1 MFISKV
7 IQKVSL
13 LKGRTGLHKIL
24 ANISWLFADRI
35 LRMGFGLVVG
45 IWVARYLGVQQF
57 GLLNYAIAFVAI
69 FNPLANLGLDVVV
82 VRRLVADPTQQ
93 QSILGTS
100 FWMRF
105 VAGWLTWLAV
115 IIGIYLLRHDDA
127 MTIVTV
133 TILGAANIF
142 QSFDTIDLWFQSQ
155 VRSKYSVLAKNAA
168 FIATTSI
175 RVVMVLSHAPLVAFV
190 VAILLEAVLG
200 AVGLLIVYKQQGYL
214 VKLWQWS
221 RSLAQDLLRESL
233 PLILSGLTIM
243 IYMRID
249 QIMLG
254 QMIGDKAV
262 GVYSA
267 ATRIS
272 EVWYFIPMTV
282 SSSVMPSIFNA
293 KEISEELYYQRI
305 GGLNR
310 GLTWLAI
317 AVAIVMTFVSKPL
330 IVMLFGN
337 SYIESGTILA
347 VHIWASV
354 FVFSG
359 VATSGWFIAENLSY
373 LSLYRTLSGAIV
385 NILLNIFLIPI
396 YGGLG
401 AAIATVI
408 AQAVASFISNGVNP
422 KTRKLFK
429 VQIKSLLPIKLQ
441 LTHKIF

>member
-429 VQIKSLLPIKLQ
+429 VQIKSLLPIKL
-441 LTHKIF
+441 

>member
-385 NILLNIFLIPI
+385 NILLNFFLIPI

-429 VQIKSLLPIKLQ
+429 IQIKSLLPIKL
-441 LTHKIF
+441 

>member
-133 TILGAANIF
+133 MILGAANIF

-385 NILLNIFLIPI
+385 NILLNFFLIPI

-429 VQIKSLLPIKLQ
+429 IQIKSLLPIKL
-441 LTHKIF
+441 

>member
-1 MFISKV
+1 MSTIKKL
-7 IQKVSL
+7 QKLAL
-13 LKGRTGLHKIL
+13 LKNSSGLNKIL
-24 ANISWLFADRI
+24 SNISWLFADRI

-45 IWVARYLGVQQF
+45 VWIARYLGVKQF
-57 GLLNYAIAFVAI
+57 GIFNYATAFVAM
-69 FNPLANLGLDVVV
+69 FSPLATLGLDAVI
-82 VRRLVADPTQQ
+82 VRRLVGDVTQQ
-93 QSILGTS
+93 QEILGTS

-105 VAGWLTWLAV
+105 IAGWFTWLVAV
-115 IIGIYLLRHDDA
+115 IGIYLLRPGD
-127 MTIVTV
+127 VTTV
-133 TILGAANIF
+133 VAVIILGAVNIS
-142 QSFDTIDLWFQSQ
+142 QSVDTIDLWFQSQ
-155 VRSKYSVLAKNAA
+155 VQSKYSVLAKNIA
-168 FIATTSI
+168 FIIATTNKAILISI
-175 RVVMVLSHAPLVAFV
+175 HAPFLAFV
-190 VAILLEAVLG
+190 IVVLIEAVLG
-200 AVGLLIVYKQQGYL
+200 AIGLIIVYQQQGHL
-214 VKLWQWS
+214 LKLWSWS

-282 SSSVMPSIFNA
+282 SSSVMPSIFKA
-293 KEISEELYYQRI
+293 KEIGEELYYQRI
-305 GGLNR
+305 GKLNR

-317 AVAIVMTFVSKPL
+317 VVAIIMTFVSKPL

-337 SYIESGTILA
+337 SYLESGNILA

-354 FVFSG
+354 FVFTG
-359 VATSGWFIAENLSY
+359 VATSGWFIAENLAY
-373 LSLYRTLSGAIV
+373 LSLYRTLSGAVV
-385 NILLNIFLIPI
+385 NILLNIFLIPV

-408 AQAVASFISNGVNP
+408 AQAVASFISNATNS
-422 KTRKLFK
+422 KTRKLFNL
-429 VQIKSLLPIKLQ
+429 QIKSLLPFRL
-441 LTHKIF
+441 

>member
-133 TILGAANIF
+133 MILGAANIF

-385 NILLNIFLIPI
+385 NILLNFFLIPI

-429 VQIKSLLPIKLQ
+429 VQIKSLLPIKL
-441 LTHKIF
+441 

>member
-133 TILGAANIF
+133 MILGAANIF

-175 RVVMVLSHAPLVAFV
+175 RVVMVLIHAPLVAFV
-190 VAILLEAVLG
+190 LAILLEAVLG

-429 VQIKSLLPIKLQ
+429 IQIKSLLPIKL
-441 LTHKIF
+441 

>member
-1 MFISKV
+1 MMFIDRA
-7 IQKVSL
+7 IQQLSL
-13 LKGRTGLHKIL
+13 LKGRNGLRKIL

-45 IWVARYLGVQQF
+45 VWVARYIGVQQF
-57 GLLNYAIAFVAI
+57 GILNYATAFVAI
-69 FNPLANLGLDVVV
+69 FNPLATLGLDAVV
-82 VRRLVADPTQQ
+82 VRKLVAQPTQQ

-100 FWMRF
+100 FWLRF
-105 VAGWLTWLAV
+105 IAGWLTWWISILGV
-115 IIGIYLLRHDDA
+115 YLLRPDDST
-127 MTIVTV
+127 MIITV
-133 TILGAANIF
+133 TILGAASIF
-142 QSFDTIDLWFQSQ
+142 QSIDTIDLWFQSQ
-155 VRSKYSVLAKNAA
+155 IQSKYSVLAKNAA
-168 FIATTSI
+168 FILVTSL
-175 RVVMVLSHAPLVAFV
+175 RVVLITIRAPLIGFV
-190 VAILLEAVLG
+190 LVILMEAVLG
-200 AVGLLIVYKQQGYL
+200 AIGLLIVYQKQGHL
-214 VKLWQWS
+214 IRVWHWS
-221 RSLAQDLLRESL
+221 SSLAKDLLRESF

-282 SSSVMPSIFNA
+282 SSSVMPSIFQA
-293 KEISEELYYQRI
+293 KEISEQLYYQRI
-305 GGLNR
+305 GELNR
-310 GLTWLAI
+310 VLTWMAI
-317 AVAIVMTFVSKPL
+317 LVAIVMTFVSKPL
-330 IVMLFGN
+330 IMLLFGN
-337 SYIESGTILA
+337 NFVESGAILS

-359 VATSGWFIAENLSY
+359 VATSGWFIAENLTY
-373 LSLYRTLSGAIV
+373 LSLYRTLSGAVV

-408 AQAVASFISNGVNP
+408 AQAVASFISNGINP

-429 VQIKSLLPIKLQ
+429 VQIKSLLTTRI
-441 LTHKIF
+441 

>member
-408 AQAVASFISNGVNP
+408 AQAVASFISNAVNP

-429 VQIKSLLPIKLQ
+429 VQIKSLLPIKL
-441 LTHKIF
+441 

>member
-133 TILGAANIF
+133 MILGAANIF

-175 RVVMVLSHAPLVAFV
+175 RVVMVLSHAPIVAFV

-337 SYIESGTILA
+337 SYIESGTLLA

-385 NILLNIFLIPI
+385 NILLNFFLIPI

-429 VQIKSLLPIKLQ
+429 IQIKSLLPIKL
-441 LTHKIF
+441 

>member
-133 TILGAANIF
+133 MILGAANIF

-337 SYIESGTILA
+337 SYIESGTLLA

-408 AQAVASFISNGVNP
+408 AQAVASFISNAVNP

-429 VQIKSLLPIKLQ
+429 VQIKSLLPIKL
-441 LTHKIF
+441 

>member
-1 MFISKV
+1 MHSIV
-7 IQKVSL
+7 L
-13 LKGRTGLHKIL
+13 
-24 ANISWLFADRI
+24 
-35 LRMGFGLVVG
+35 
-45 IWVARYLGVQQF
+45 YL
-57 GLLNYAIAFVAI
+57 IA
-69 FNPLANLGLDVVV
+69 P
-82 VRRLVADPTQQ
+82 
-93 QSILGTS
+93 S
-100 FWMRF
+100 
-105 VAGWLTWLAV
+105 
-115 IIGIYLLRHDDA
+115 
-127 MTIVTV
+127 
-133 TILGAANIF
+133 
-142 QSFDTIDLWFQSQ
+142 
-155 VRSKYSVLAKNAA
+155 
-168 FIATTSI
+168 
-175 RVVMVLSHAPLVAFV
+175 
-190 VAILLEAVLG
+190 
-200 AVGLLIVYKQQGYL
+200 YL

-429 VQIKSLLPIKLQ
+429 VQIKSLLPIKL
-441 LTHKIF
+441 